1 MNSRKGIVMTN
12 PSNNDLNAR
21 TNLRNFLCT
30 VKNGFYNAATNPRK
44 RNLLIVLLLL
54 DALLCAVIYWPH
66 NIPAVLNNIMVIFGI
81 MTFICFVPLCAA
93 LIGYVPG
100 ALEMQRNFSRVGFV
114 NHAGEAPYLI
124 RMEFL
129 DHNVVAYTYSCTG
142 FPLKKW
148 IDAQLVIETALNM
161 LIESI
166 HEGRDRRTITL
177 HCVQPGHVFDLLRWS
192 DTYVL
197 RHNDN
202 LLIVGRGLTGDIIID
217 LNKTPHILIGGNTGS
232 GKTVLLRC
240 ILWQCIQQSD
250 IVYIADFKGGVDFG
264 KLWHRFSHIITTE
277 KDLLELLNRLVDEL
291 EERKKLFVEA
301 DASNITDYFQKTNHF
316 LNRIIFSCD
325 EVAELLDKTGADK
338 DRKEL
343 LSQIEAR
350 LSTLARQGRAFGIH
364 LVLATQRPDANILPG
379 QIKNNL
385 NVRICGRAD
394 ATLSTIIIGDGRAA
408 EQIPSD
414 AQGRFITADGT
425 VFQAYYF
432 DDSLV

>member
-1 MNSRKGIVMTN
+1 MTN
-12 PSNNDLNAR
+12 PNNNDLNAR
-21 TNLRNFLCT
+21 TNLRNFIRT
-30 VKNGFYNAATNPRK
+30 AANGFHSAATNPRK
-44 RNLLIVLLLL
+44 RKALVALLLL
-54 DALLCAVIYWPH
+54 AALLCAVVYWPC
-66 NIPAVLNNIMVIFGI
+66 NIPAAFNSIMFAFALV
-81 MTFICFVPLCAA
+81 TFLCIVPVCAA
-93 LIGYVPG
+93 AIGYVPG
-100 ALEMQRNFSRVGFV
+100 ALEMQRNFSRIGFSNHVG
-114 NHAGEAPYLI
+114 ESPYLI
-124 RMEFL
+124 KREL
-129 DHNVVAYTYSCTG
+129 LEHNVTALTYYCTG
-142 FPLKKW
+142 LPLKMW
-148 IDAQLVIETALNM
+148 VDEQLTIETALNM
-161 LIESI
+161 LIASI
-166 HEGRDRRTITL
+166 HEGKDRRTITL
-177 HCVQPGHVFDLLRWS
+177 YCVQPGHAFELIRWN

-202 LLIVGRGLTGDIIID
+202 LLIAGCGLTGDVIID
-217 LNKTPHILIGGNTGS
+217 LDKTPHILIGGNTGS

-240 ILWQCIQQSD
+240 LLWQAIQQSD

-264 KLWHRFSHIITTE
+264 RLWHRFAHIITNE
-277 KDLLELLNRLVDEL
+277 NDLLELLNLLVDEL
-291 EERKKLFVEA
+291 EERKKLFIEA
-301 DASNITDYFQKTNHF
+301 DASNIKDYFNKTKQY

-338 DRKEL
+338 ERKEL

-414 AQGRFITADGT
+414 AQGRFIMDNGT

-432 DDSLV
+432 DDSLI

>member
-1 MNSRKGIVMTN
+1 MTN
-12 PSNNDLNAR
+12 PNNNDLNAR
-21 TNLRNFLCT
+21 TNLRNFIRT
-30 VKNGFYNAATNPRK
+30 AANGFHSVATNPRK
-44 RNLLIVLLLL
+44 RKALVALLLL
-54 DALLCAVIYWPH
+54 AALFCAVVYWPC
-66 NIPAVLNNIMVIFGI
+66 NIPAAFNSIMFAFALV
-81 MTFICFVPLCAA
+81 TFLCIVPVCAA
-93 LIGYVPG
+93 AIGYVPG
-100 ALEMQRNFSRVGFV
+100 ALEMQRNFSRIGFSNHVG
-114 NHAGEAPYLI
+114 ESPYLI
-124 RMEFL
+124 KREL
-129 DHNVVAYTYSCTG
+129 LEHNVTALTYYCTG
-142 FPLKKW
+142 LPLKMW
-148 IDAQLVIETALNM
+148 VDAQLTIETALNM
-161 LIESI
+161 LIASI
-166 HEGRDRRTITL
+166 HEGKDRRTITL
-177 HCVQPGHVFDLLRWS
+177 YCVQPGHAFELIRWN

-202 LLIVGRGLTGDIIID
+202 LLIAGCGLTGDVIID
-217 LNKTPHILIGGNTGS
+217 LDKTPHILIGGNTGS

-240 ILWQCIQQSD
+240 LLWQAIQQSD

-264 KLWHRFSHIITTE
+264 RLWHRFAHIITNE
-277 KDLLELLNRLVDEL
+277 KDLLELLNLLVDEL
-291 EERKKLFVEA
+291 EERKKLFIEA
-301 DASNITDYFQKTNHF
+301 DASNIKDYFNKTKQY

-338 DRKEL
+338 ERKEL

-414 AQGRFITADGT
+414 AQGRFIMDNGT

-432 DDSLV
+432 DDSLI

>member
-1 MNSRKGIVMTN
+1 
-12 PSNNDLNAR
+12 
-21 TNLRNFLCT
+21 
-30 VKNGFYNAATNPRK
+30 
-44 RNLLIVLLLL
+44 
-54 DALLCAVIYWPH
+54 
-66 NIPAVLNNIMVIFGI
+66 
-81 MTFICFVPLCAA
+81 
-93 LIGYVPG
+93 
-100 ALEMQRNFSRVGFV
+100 
-114 NHAGEAPYLI
+114 
-124 RMEFL
+124 MEFL

-177 HCVQPGHVFDLLRWS
+177 HCVQPGHVFDLLRWN

-277 KDLLELLNRLVDEL
+277 KDLLELLNRLVEEL
-291 EERKKLFVEA
+291 EERK
-301 DASNITDYFQKTNHF
+301 
-316 LNRIIFSCD
+316 SC
-325 EVAELLDKTGADK
+325 L
-338 DRKEL
+338 
-343 LSQIEAR
+343 
-350 LSTLARQGRAFGIH
+350 
-364 LVLATQRPDANILPG
+364 
-379 QIKNNL
+379 
-385 NVRICGRAD
+385 
-394 ATLSTIIIGDGRAA
+394 
-408 EQIPSD
+408 
-414 AQGRFITADGT
+414 
-425 VFQAYYF
+425 
-432 DDSLV
+432 

>member
-1 MNSRKGIVMTN
+1 MTN
-12 PSNNDLNAR
+12 PNNNDLNAR
-21 TNLRNFLCT
+21 TNLRNFIRT
-30 VKNGFYNAATNPRK
+30 AANGFHSAATNPRK
-44 RNLLIVLLLL
+44 RKALVALLLL
-54 DALLCAVIYWPH
+54 AALLCAVVYWPC
-66 NIPAVLNNIMVIFGI
+66 NIPAAFNSIMFAFALV
-81 MTFICFVPLCAA
+81 TFLCIVPVCAA
-93 LIGYVPG
+93 AIGYVPG
-100 ALEMQRNFSRVGFV
+100 ALEMQRNFSRIGFSNHVG
-114 NHAGEAPYLI
+114 ESPYLI
-124 RMEFL
+124 KREL
-129 DHNVVAYTYSCTG
+129 LEHNVTALTYYCTG
-142 FPLKKW
+142 LPLKMW
-148 IDAQLVIETALNM
+148 VDEQLTIETALNM
-161 LIESI
+161 LIASI
-166 HEGRDRRTITL
+166 HEGKDRRTITL
-177 HCVQPGHVFDLLRWS
+177 YCVQPGHAFELIRWN

-202 LLIVGRGLTGDIIID
+202 LLIAGCGLTGDVIID
-217 LNKTPHILIGGNTGS
+217 LDKTPHILIGGNTGS

-240 ILWQCIQQSD
+240 LLWQAIQQSD

-264 KLWHRFSHIITTE
+264 RLWHRFAHIITNE
-277 KDLLELLNRLVDEL
+277 KDLLELLNLLVDEL
-291 EERKKLFVEA
+291 EERKKLFIEA
-301 DASNITDYFQKTNHF
+301 DASNIKDYFNKTKQY

-338 DRKEL
+338 ERKEL

-414 AQGRFITADGT
+414 AQGRFIMDNGT

-432 DDSLV
+432 DDSLI

>member
-1 MNSRKGIVMTN
+1 MTN
-12 PSNNDLNAR
+12 PNNNDLNAR
-21 TNLRNFLCT
+21 TNLRNFFRT
-30 VKNGFYNAATNPRK
+30 AANGFHSAATNPRK
-44 RNLLIVLLLL
+44 RKILIALLLL
-54 DALLCAVIYWPH
+54 AALLCAVIYWPC
-66 NIPAVLNNIMVIFGI
+66 NISAAFNNIMFSFALV
-81 MTFICFVPLCAA
+81 TFLCIVPVCAA
-93 LIGYVPG
+93 AIGYVPG
-100 ALEMQRNFSRVGFV
+100 ALAMQRNFSRIGFSNHVG
-114 NHAGEAPYLI
+114 ESPYLI
-124 RMEFL
+124 KREL
-129 DHNVVAYTYSCTG
+129 LEHNVTALTYYCTG
-142 FPLKKW
+142 LPLKMW
-148 IDAQLVIETALNM
+148 VDAQLTIETALNM
-161 LIESI
+161 LIASI
-166 HEGRDRRTITL
+166 HEGKDRRTITL
-177 HCVQPGHVFDLLRWS
+177 YCVQPGHAFELIRWN

-202 LLIVGRGLTGDIIID
+202 LLIAGCGLTGDVIID
-217 LNKTPHILIGGNTGS
+217 LDKTPHILIGGNTGS

-240 ILWQCIQQSD
+240 LLWQAIQQSD

-264 KLWHRFSHIITTE
+264 RLWHRFAHIITNE

-291 EERKKLFVEA
+291 EERKKLFIEA
-301 DASNITDYFQKTNHF
+301 DASNIKDYFNKTKQY

-338 DRKEL
+338 ERKEL

-414 AQGRFITADGT
+414 AQGRFIIDNGT

-432 DDSLV
+432 DDSLI

>member
-1 MNSRKGIVMTN
+1 MTN
-12 PSNNDLNAR
+12 PNNNDLNAR
-21 TNLRNFLCT
+21 TNLRNFIRT
-30 VKNGFYNAATNPRK
+30 AANGFHSAATNPRK
-44 RNLLIVLLLL
+44 RKALVALLLL
-54 DALLCAVIYWPH
+54 AALLCAVVYWPC
-66 NIPAVLNNIMVIFGI
+66 NIPAAFNSIMFAFTLV
-81 MTFICFVPLCAA
+81 TFLCIVPVCAA
-93 LIGYVPG
+93 AIGYVPG
-100 ALEMQRNFSRVGFV
+100 ALEMQRNFSRIGFSNHVG
-114 NHAGEAPYLI
+114 ESPYLI
-124 RMEFL
+124 KREL
-129 DHNVVAYTYSCTG
+129 LEHNVTALTYYCTG
-142 FPLKKW
+142 LPLKMW
-148 IDAQLVIETALNM
+148 VDAQLTIETALNM
-161 LIESI
+161 LIASI
-166 HEGRDRRTITL
+166 HEGKDRRTITL
-177 HCVQPGHVFDLLRWS
+177 YCVQPGHAFELIRWN

-202 LLIVGRGLTGDIIID
+202 LLIAGCGLTGDVIID
-217 LNKTPHILIGGNTGS
+217 LDKTPHILIGGNTGS

-240 ILWQCIQQSD
+240 LLWQAIQQSD

-264 KLWHRFSHIITTE
+264 RLWHRFSHIITNE
-277 KDLLELLNRLVDEL
+277 KDLLELLNLLVDEL
-291 EERKKLFVEA
+291 EERKKLFIEA
-301 DASNITDYFQKTNHF
+301 DASNIKDYFNKTKQY

-338 DRKEL
+338 ERKEL

-414 AQGRFITADGT
+414 AQGRFIMDNGT

-432 DDSLV
+432 DDSLI

>member
-1 MNSRKGIVMTN
+1 MTN
-12 PSNNDLNAR
+12 PSNSDLNAR
-21 TNLRNFLCT
+21 TNLRNFFRT
-30 VKNGFYNAATNPRK
+30 VASGFHGAATNPRK
-44 RNLLIVLLLL
+44 RKALVALLLL
-54 DALLCAVIYWPH
+54 AALLCAMVYWPR
-66 NIPAVLNNIMVIFGI
+66 NIPAAFNSIMFAFALV
-81 MTFICFVPLCAA
+81 TFLCIVPMCAA
-93 LIGYVPG
+93 AIGYVPG
-100 ALEMQRNFSRVGFV
+100 ALEMQRNFSRIGFS
-114 NHAGEAPYLI
+114 NHAGESPYLI
-124 RMEFL
+124 KREL
-129 DHNVVAYTYSCTG
+129 LEHNVTALTYYCTG
-142 FPLKKW
+142 LPLKMW
-148 IDAQLVIETALNM
+148 VDAQLTIETALNM
-161 LIESI
+161 LIASI
-166 HEGRDRRTITL
+166 HEGKDRRTITL
-177 HCVQPGHVFDLLRWS
+177 YCVQPGHAFELIRWN

-202 LLIVGRGLTGDIIID
+202 LLIAGCGLTGDVIID
-217 LNKTPHILIGGNTGS
+217 LDKTPHILIGGNTGS

-240 ILWQCIQQSD
+240 LLWQAIQQSD

-264 KLWHRFSHIITTE
+264 RLWHRFAHIITNE

-291 EERKKLFVEA
+291 EERKKLFIEA
-301 DASNITDYFQKTNHF
+301 DSSNIKDYFSKNQQY

-338 DRKEL
+338 ERKEL

-414 AQGRFITADGT
+414 AQGRFIMDNGT

-432 DDSLV
+432 DDSLI

>member
-1 MNSRKGIVMTN
+1 MTN
-12 PSNNDLNAR
+12 PNNNDLNAR
-21 TNLRNFLCT
+21 TNLRNFFRT
-30 VKNGFYNAATNPRK
+30 AANGFHDAATNPRK
-44 RNLLIVLLLL
+44 RKALIALLLL
-54 DALLCAVIYWPH
+54 AALLCAMVYWPR
-66 NIPAVLNNIMVIFGI
+66 NIPAALNTIMFIFAL
-81 MTFICFVPLCAA
+81 MTFLCIVPVCAA
-93 LIGYVPG
+93 AIGYVPG
-100 ALEMQRNFSRVGFV
+100 ALEMQRNFSRIGFSNHVG
-114 NHAGEAPYLI
+114 ESPYLI
-124 RMEFL
+124 KREL
-129 DHNVVAYTYSCTG
+129 LEHNVTALTYYCTG
-142 FPLKKW
+142 LSLKMW
-148 IDAQLVIETALNM
+148 VDAQLTIETALNM
-161 LIESI
+161 LIASI
-166 HEGRDRRTITL
+166 HEGKDRRTITL
-177 HCVQPGHVFDLLRWS
+177 YCVQPGHAFELIRWN

-202 LLIVGRGLTGDIIID
+202 LLIAGCGLTGDVIID
-217 LNKTPHILIGGNTGS
+217 LDKTPHILIGGNTGS

-240 ILWQCIQQSD
+240 LLWQAIQQSD

-264 KLWHRFSHIITTE
+264 RLWHRFAHIITNE

-291 EERKKLFVEA
+291 EERKKLFIEA
-301 DASNITDYFQKTNHF
+301 DASNIKDYFNKTKQY

-338 DRKEL
+338 ERKEL

-414 AQGRFITADGT
+414 AQGRFIMDNGT

-432 DDSLV
+432 DDSLI

>member
-1 MNSRKGIVMTN
+1 MTN
-12 PSNNDLNAR
+12 PNNNDLNAR
-21 TNLRNFLCT
+21 TNLRNFIRT
-30 VKNGFYNAATNPRK
+30 AANGFHSAATNPRK
-44 RNLLIVLLLL
+44 RKALVALLLL
-54 DALLCAVIYWPH
+54 AALLCTVVYWPC
-66 NIPAVLNNIMVIFGI
+66 NIPAAFNSIMFAFALV
-81 MTFICFVPLCAA
+81 TFLCIVPVCAA
-93 LIGYVPG
+93 AIGYVPG
-100 ALEMQRNFSRVGFV
+100 ALEMQRNFSRIGFSNHVG
-114 NHAGEAPYLI
+114 ESPYLI
-124 RMEFL
+124 KREL
-129 DHNVVAYTYSCTG
+129 LEHNVTALTYYCTG
-142 FPLKKW
+142 LPLKMW
-148 IDAQLVIETALNM
+148 VDAQLTIETALNM
-161 LIESI
+161 LIASI
-166 HEGRDRRTITL
+166 HEGKDRRTITL
-177 HCVQPGHVFDLLRWS
+177 YCVQPGHAFELIRWN

-202 LLIVGRGLTGDIIID
+202 LLIAGCGLTGDVIID
-217 LNKTPHILIGGNTGS
+217 LDKTPHILIGGNTGS

-240 ILWQCIQQSD
+240 LLWQAIQQSD

-264 KLWHRFSHIITTE
+264 RLWHRFAHIITNE
-277 KDLLELLNRLVDEL
+277 KDLLELLNLLVDEL
-291 EERKKLFVEA
+291 EERKKLFIEA
-301 DASNITDYFQKTNHF
+301 DSSNIKDYFNKTKQY

-338 DRKEL
+338 ERKEL

-414 AQGRFITADGT
+414 AQGRFIMDNGT

-432 DDSLV
+432 DDSLI